1 MVGGKIAETIVLRL
15 EGRVVSAH
23 ALSSFGR
30 SLGCAGFRR
39 GLSVACCAIVH
50 VHAHGLMP
58 GVAILSRCVHV
69 HAHAW
74 SSHILPLRVGL
85 VPGVACL
92 QMSGHCGKWQHVAR
106 DQPAGTTAPQQ
117 AHDRQAGT
125 ADSQLAQCSGEHA
138 LHVFAYLTARPES
151 YHFISIVG
159 LTIH

>member
-1 MVGGKIAETIVLRL
+1 MPAQSYACVDYRVVGGKIAETIVLRL
-15 EGRVVSAH
+15 EGRVVSVSAH

-39 GLSVACCAIVH
+39 GRSFACCAI
-50 VHAHGLMP
+50 
-58 GVAILSRCVHV
+58 VHV

-106 DQPAGTTAPQQ
+106 DQPAGT
-117 AHDRQAGT
+117 
-125 ADSQLAQCSGEHA
+125 ADSQLAQCFGEHA
-138 LHVFAYLTARPES
+138 LHVFACLIARPEF
-151 YHFISIVG
+151 YDFISIAGV
-159 LTIH
+159 TIH